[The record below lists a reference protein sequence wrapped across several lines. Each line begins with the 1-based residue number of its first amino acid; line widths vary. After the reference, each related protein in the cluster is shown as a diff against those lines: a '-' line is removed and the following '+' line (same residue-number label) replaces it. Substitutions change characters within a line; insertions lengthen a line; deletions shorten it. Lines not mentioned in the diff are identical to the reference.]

1 MDSNGDTLGK
11 AIIGYVCHGQ
21 GGNQYWML
29 SKNHEIRRDEHCF
42 DYSGGKSGLGQ
53 KEKILT
59 YTCHNQGKET
69 HRFQYDKIKLNNI
82 N

>member
-1 MDSNGDTLGK
+1 
-11 AIIGYVCHGQ
+11 
-21 GGNQYWML
+21 ML

-69 HRFQYDKIKLNNI
+69 H
-82 N
+82 